1 MIEHA
6 TTSSTAETTP
16 GKDEEMTVTARLFR
30 VPITVLVAIQLVQA
44 QKTSTAAEA
53 KNHIGEATTV
63 CGEVASTHHATTSRG
78 SPTFINLDKS
88 YPNEIFTVLIW
99 GSDRSKFGNPDQD
112 YRKKRICATGHVT
125 DYKGVPEIVA
135 HEPTQIKVQ

>member
-1 MIEHA
+1 
-6 TTSSTAETTP
+6 
-16 GKDEEMTVTARLFR
+16 VTARLFR
-30 VPITVLVAIQLVQA
+30 IPITVLLAIQFVQA
-44 QKTSTAAEA
+44 QKTLPAADA

-63 CGEVASTHHATTSRG
+63 CGQVASTHHATKTRG

-99 GSDRSKFGNPDQD
+99 GSDRSKFGNPDQE
-112 YRKKRICATGHVT
+112 YRKKHICATGNVT

-135 HEPTQIKVQ
+135 HEPAQIKIR